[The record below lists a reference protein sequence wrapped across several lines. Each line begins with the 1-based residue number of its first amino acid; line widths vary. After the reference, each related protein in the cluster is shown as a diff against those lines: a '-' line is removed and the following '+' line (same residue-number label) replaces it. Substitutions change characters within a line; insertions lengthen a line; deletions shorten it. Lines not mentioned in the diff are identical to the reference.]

1 MISLNVKNV
10 LLVTKACYYNTFHS
24 NIISLPKDINEHECV
39 LGCLIYAFSWIV
51 VSITITIGFA
61 LLMNYLF
68 IL

>member
-1 MISLNVKNV
+1 MIPLNVKNV
-10 LLVTKACYYNTFHS
+10 WLVIKACYYNTFHS

-51 VSITITIGFA
+51 IFITITIEFA

-68 IL
+68 TL